1 MDPFDKVFS
10 HDEFFQ
16 SEKEVPVSETFL
28 CKRILYYTIG
38 TSAVK
43 VRWELYNTIA
53 HQAPCQKICDPFI
66 TTM

>member
-1 MDPFDKVFS
+1 MDPFDKEFS

-16 SEKEVPVSETFL
+16 SEEEVPVSETFL

-43 VRWELYNTIA
+43 VRWKQYNKIA
-53 HQAPCQKICDPFI
+53 HQAPGQEICDPFI

>member
-43 VRWELYNTIA
+43 VSWKLYKTIA
-53 HQAPCQKICDPFI
+53 H
-66 TTM
+66 